1 MTISPGKFF
10 VVHYRFPKYQKTF
23 SKQNMREG
31 PTISIPAAKCSVM
44 LPPSDVDRDVTFTCK
59 VSTIGFFWFLFWFRF
74 SARPWKVINGYVDA
88 DPDIYFET

>member
-1 MTISPGKFF
+1 MTISPGELF

-31 PTISIPAAKCSVM
+31 PTISMPGAKCSVI

-59 VSTIGFFWFLFWFRF
+59 VSKNIVFGFLFTYALNSDER
-74 SARPWKVINGYVDA
+74 
-88 DPDIYFET
+88 

>member
-31 PTISIPAAKCSVM
+31 PTMSIPDAKCSVM

-59 VSTIGFFWFLFWFRF
+59 VSTIVFFFFVLVSFFHL
-74 SARPWKVINGYVDA
+74 
-88 DPDIYFET
+88 DPGK

>member
-59 VSTIGFFWFLFWFRF
+59 VSTIGFFGFCFGFVFHL
-74 SARPWKVINGYVDA
+74 
-88 DPDIYFET
+88 DPGK

>member
-31 PTISIPAAKCSVM
+31 PTMSIPDAKCSVM

-59 VSTIGFFWFLFWFRF
+59 VSTIGFVFVLVSFFHL
-74 SARPWKVINGYVDA
+74 
-88 DPDIYFET
+88 DPGK